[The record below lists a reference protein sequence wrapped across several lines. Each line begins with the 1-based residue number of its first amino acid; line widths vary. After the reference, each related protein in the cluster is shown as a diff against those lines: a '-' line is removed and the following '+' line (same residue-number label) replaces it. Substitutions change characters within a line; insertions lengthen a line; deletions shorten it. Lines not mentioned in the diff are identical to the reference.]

1 MALTLRIPDELDAR
15 LEALASAQ
23 HSSKSAV
30 VLRAVE
36 EHIAREQRTRQVL
49 DLIDETSRD
58 YAELIER
65 LEDA

>member
-1 MALTLRIPDELDAR
+1 MALTLRIPAELDAK
-15 LEALASAQ
+15 LEAVAAAQ

-36 EHIAREQRTRQVL
+36 EHVARELKTQAVIDIL
-49 DLIDETSRD
+49 DETSRD